1 MDVSTD
7 SGPEV
12 EEVEE
17 KDPLALDDDE
27 GAELEAV
34 DPYDGP
40 IIPRQTC
47 QLCLTRP
54 RLFIHTW
61 KQILWLSVDDNCSCD

>member
-17 KDPLALDDDE
+17 KDPLALDEDE
-27 GAELEAV
+27 GAELEAL

-47 QLCLTRP
+47 QQCLTRP
-54 RLFIHTW
+54 
-61 KQILWLSVDDNCSCD
+61 

>member
-17 KDPLALDDDE
+17 KDPLALDEDE
-27 GAELEAV
+27 GAELEAL

-47 QLCLTRP
+47 QQCCTRP
-54 RLFIHTW
+54 RLFIFTLGS
-61 KQILWLSVDDNCSCD
+61 KYFGFL

>member
-17 KDPLALDDDE
+17 KDPLALDEDE

-40 IIPRQTC
+40 IIPRQTAS
-47 QLCLTRP
+47 
-54 RLFIHTW
+54 
-61 KQILWLSVDDNCSCD
+61 SVVQGRDFSYSHLEANTLAFCR

>member
-17 KDPLALDDDE
+17 KDPLALDEDE
-27 GAELEAV
+27 GAELEAL

-47 QLCLTRP
+47 QQCLTRP
-54 RLFIHTW
+54 
-61 KQILWLSVDDNCSCD
+61 QLSIFTLGSKYFGFLYISA